1 MSVDS
6 CGVTAPSTADSK
18 LPICSWLVAWLR
30 LELGSLS
37 PWSWSV
43 FPLCPADCWL
53 AWDLHQTCPG
63 RSCAVGGLWKGE
75 PGTVH
80 LWLPEL
86 PAEAQTTVWSAP
98 TPSHNSCPRDPRHL
112 ESGRGWV
119 LLCLREKWM
128 QASDG
133 RRGLLRVEGLRMDRN
148 QCIVGNAPSIYVPNA
163 RANCGHHSLRPW
175 RGSTRWHLCC
185 DRSSRERS
193 PPGGPCVW
201 PSQPGPL
208 SLALTG
214 SRWLCLSNLQPLP
227 GVR

>member
-53 AWDLHQTCPG
+53 AWDLHQTRPG
-63 RSCAVGGLWKGE
+63 CSCVVGGLWKGG
-75 PGTVH
+75 PGTVQ

-86 PAEAQTTVWSAP
+86 PAEAQTTMWSAP

-133 RRGLLRVEGLRMDRN
+133 RRGLLGVEGLRTDRN

-163 RANCGHHSLRPW
+163 RANCGHHSP
-175 RGSTRWHLCC
+175 GGV
-185 DRSSRERS
+185 
-193 PPGGPCVW
+193 PPGGISVAIGAPGRGLPQGDPVCG
-201 PSQPGPL
+201 PHSQVL
-208 SLALTG
+208 SHWLSRAPAG
-214 SRWLCLSNLQPLP
+214 SVCPISSHFL
-227 GVR
+227 V